1 LRPAILYN
9 SGRVA
14 SYTIAGGIVGALGSV
29 ISFSGAAR
37 GVVQMA
43 AGIFMLILG
52 INMLGVFSFLRSL
65 TPRLPKSLA
74 DRIER
79 GKNGRGPLYVGLLNG
94 LMPCGPLQAMQ
105 LFALYTGSPLKG
117 ALSMLAF
124 SLGTVPLMF
133 GLGAFGSLMSRKFA
147 GRVMR
152 VGAALVILMGIVM
165 FNNGMSLSGLQ
176 LGSAAGAAD
185 SQAAVVSGLGEVQEI
200 ATSLTRYGRYSP
212 ITVRAGVPVKWTI
225 HADKGTVNGCN
236 NEIIIP
242 AFGIQQKLTVGDTLV
257 EFTPTKP
264 GRYVYSCWM
273 GMIRST
279 ITVVEEDIPDS
290 GRAVSQPG
298 SAEAAEPDEEEGDA
312 QYAGGGCSCCR

>member
-1 LRPAILYN
+1 
-9 SGRVA
+9 
-14 SYTIAGGIVGALGSV
+14 
-29 ISFSGAAR
+29 
-37 GVVQMA
+37 
-43 AGIFMLILG
+43 
-52 INMLGVFSFLRSL
+52 
-65 TPRLPKSLA
+65 
-74 DRIER
+74 
-79 GKNGRGPLYVGLLNG
+79 
-94 LMPCGPLQAMQ
+94 
-105 LFALYTGSPLKG
+105 
-117 ALSMLAF
+117 MLAF

-152 VGAALVILMGIVM
+152 VGAALVILMGIAM

-185 SQAAVVSGLGEVQEI
+185 SQAAIISGLGEVQEI

-242 AFGIQQKLTVGDTLV
+242 AFGIQQKLAVGDTLV

-279 ITVVEEDIPDS
+279 ITVVEGDIPDS

-298 SAEAAEPDEEEGDA
+298 SAEAAEPYEEESDTP
-312 QYAGGGCSCCR
+312 YAEEGCSCCR